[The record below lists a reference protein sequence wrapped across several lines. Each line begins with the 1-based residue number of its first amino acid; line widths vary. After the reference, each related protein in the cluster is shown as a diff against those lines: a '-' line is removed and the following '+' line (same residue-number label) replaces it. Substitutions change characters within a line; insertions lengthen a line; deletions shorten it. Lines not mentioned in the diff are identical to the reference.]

1 MKKIQE
7 IDIKEFVNKFNKEYK
22 SKIPNETTAFLVDLY
37 ENFISLNSDGTQE
50 NKYLKKVIAVEDKIT
65 PTLNEEQEKL
75 FKEYTNAND
84 DMWGNTVEEAFV
96 YGYCV
101 SELLNKISNTIKN

>member
-7 IDIKEFVNKFNKEYK
+7 IDIKEFINKFNKEYK
-22 SKIPNETTAFLVDLY
+22 SNIPKETTAFLVNLY
-37 ENFISLNSDGTQE
+37 ENFISLNSDGTSE

-75 FKEYTNAND
+75 FNQYTRTND
-84 DMWGNTVEEAFV
+84 DMWENTVEEAFV

-101 SELLNKISNTIKN
+101 SELLTISNTIKN